1 MIERPERR
9 AAGVS
14 DRRKL
19 TRGGRRSYD
28 PRIAPLRAIVACPAC
43 HVGTA
48 TIHAV
53 MMHVNMATLTYRCS
67 LCAHQV
73 DLNV

>member
-1 MIERPERR
+1 MTERPERR
-9 AAGVS
+9 ASGVT

-28 PRIAPLRAIVACPAC
+28 PQIAPLRAIVFCPAC
-43 HVGTA
+43 HIGTA

-53 MMHVNMATLTYRCS
+53 TMQVNMATLTYRCS
-67 LCAHQV
+67 QCAHQV
-73 DLNV
+73 ELNV

>member
-9 AAGVS
+9 ASGVA
-14 DRRKL
+14 DRRKV

-28 PRIAPLRAIVACPAC
+28 PQIAPLRAIVSCPAC
-43 HVGTA
+43 RIGTA
-48 TIHAV
+48 IIHAV
-53 MMHVNMATLTYRCS
+53 TMQVNMATLTYRCS
-67 LCAHQV
+67 HCAHQV